1 MTLLNKRMCSRLAA
15 TLVLAGGLSCSALA
29 EEYVN
34 PNDPWEGFNRGVF
47 AFNEAVDGAVIK
59 PVAQGYEFII
69 PEPIRILV
77 TNLFSNLGDVVIGLN
92 DLLQGRG
99 EQAYNSFGRV
109 LINTTLGFGGL
120 FDVAGNA
127 GWYKSENDFGVTFA
141 RWGASSGPFLML
153 PIVGPSNVRD
163 TFGWAANVAANPL
176 TFIVKDP
183 TAYYSAW
190 GVNFINTRANLF
202 PAEKI
207 IEEAA
212 TDKYSYLRDAFMQNR
227 LNLIYDGAPP
237 PGIGKEE
244 DAGASDKTEESE
256 KADTTDKPAEPAAA
270 TGESVPPAPTSSV
283 PADADAGT
291 Q

>member
-1 MTLLNKRMCSRLAA
+1 MPLPNKRSLKRL
-15 TLVLAGGLSCSALA
+15 LIGVVLSVGLTGGVLA
-29 EEYVN
+29 EEYSN
-34 PNDPWEGFNRGVF
+34 PRDPWEGYNRGMF
-47 AFNEAVDGAVIK
+47 SFNEAIDKVLIK
-59 PVAQGYEFII
+59 PVAQAYEFIF

-77 TNLFSNLGDVVIGLN
+77 TNVFSNLSDVVIGVN

-99 EQAYNSFGRV
+99 EQAFNDFGRV

-141 RWGASSGPFLML
+141 RWGAPSGPFLML

-163 TFGWAANVAANPL
+163 TFGWAANVAASPL
-176 TFIVKDP
+176 TFVVKDP
-183 TAYYSAW
+183 TAYYTAW

-212 TDKYSYLRDAFMQNR
+212 TDRYSYLRDAFMQNR
-227 LNLIYDGAPP
+227 LNLIYDGEPP
-237 PGIGKEE
+237 PGLAESPE
-244 DAGASDKTEESE
+244 D
-256 KADTTDKPAEPAAA
+256 P
-270 TGESVPPAPTSSV
+270 GESDTLADQPATR
-283 PADADAGT
+283 
-291 Q
+291 

>member
-1 MTLLNKRMCSRLAA
+1 MLLSKKYLSRLTAA
-15 TLVLAGGLSCSALA
+15 LVLAGGLSCTALA
-29 EEYVN
+29 EEYSN
-34 PNDPWEGFNRGVF
+34 PRDPWEGFNRGVF
-47 AFNEAVDGAVIK
+47 AFNEAVDGALIK

-77 TNLFSNLGDVVIGLN
+77 TNLFSNLGDVVIGVN

-127 GWYKSENDFGVTFA
+127 GWYKGENDFGITFA
-141 RWGASSGPFLML
+141 RWGASPGPYVVL

-163 TFGWAANVAANPL
+163 TFGWAANVAASPL

-183 TAYYSAW
+183 TAYYTAW

-227 LNLIYDGAPP
+227 LNLIYDGEPP
-237 PGIGKEE
+237 PGLG
-244 DAGASDKTEESE
+244 ES
-256 KADTTDKPAEPAAA
+256 TTDDPGDTADAPAA
-270 TGESVPPAPTSSV
+270 PAPPTDA
-283 PADADAGT
+283 AD
-291 Q
+291 QVK